1 MNYLGISRKYNEFL
15 CVQGHFNFKTLF
27 FLFLSFLNITTLHL
41 WEKQSKL
48 FVFSD
53 IFDAAVYEYL
63 KLSGF

>member
-1 MNYLGISRKYNEFL
+1 MNYRGISRKYNEFL
-15 CVQGHFNFKTLF
+15 RVPGHFNLKTLF

-41 WEKQSKL
+41 WEKQLKF

-63 KLSGF
+63 KPSDY